1 MRGLPGDMAHQ
12 DTLSAWEEKA
22 LAALDTG
29 ETDQALNALIAGCGQ
44 AILAYCI
51 ARLGDEAIANDVAQ
65 EVFAAAWEA
74 LPDFRRESSL
84 RTWIFVIA
92 HHRCANRRRT
102 IGRFRRIFSQG
113 IDETVEEAQP
123 DPADLPEAAVIKRQ
137 QAEQVRRAL
146 GRLRRKERDLLT
158 MYYIEE
164 LSLDKIAERYSVSRG
179 TVSRQLLEAQ
189 QKLKRM
195 VN

>member
-1 MRGLPGDMAHQ
+1 VRGLPLDMANQ
-12 DTLSAWEEKA
+12 DTLPAWEEKA

-29 ETDQALNALIAGCGQ
+29 EIDKALNALITGCGQ
-44 AILAYCI
+44 AILAYCL

-102 IGRFRRIFSQG
+102 LDVCFINSSPV
-113 IDETVEEAQP
+113 ELPYACTVEG
-123 DPADLPEAAVIKRQ
+123 D
-137 QAEQVRRAL
+137 RRHVQNVGA
-146 GRLRRKERDLLT
+146 G
-158 MYYIEE
+158 
-164 LSLDKIAERYSVSRG
+164 G
-179 TVSRQLLEAQ
+179 
-189 QKLKRM
+189 
-195 VN
+195 

>member
-1 MRGLPGDMAHQ
+1 MAHQ
-12 DTLSAWEEKA
+12 DPLPAWEEQA
-22 LAALDTG
+22 LVALDTG
-29 ETDQALNALIAGCGQ
+29 EIDQALTALIAGCSQ
-44 AILAYCI
+44 AILAYCL

-113 IDETVEEAQP
+113 IDATIE
-123 DPADLPEAAVIKRQ
+123 
-137 QAEQVRRAL
+137 QAP
-146 GRLRRKERDLLT
+146 GFSDT
-158 MYYIEE
+158 
-164 LSLDKIAERYSVSRG
+164 
-179 TVSRQLLEAQ
+179 
-189 QKLKRM
+189 
-195 VN
+195 

>member
-1 MRGLPGDMAHQ
+1 MANQDALP
-12 DTLSAWEEKA
+12 LWEEKA

-29 ETDQALNALIAGCGQ
+29 ETDKALNALIAECGQ
-44 AILAYCI
+44 AILAYCT

-84 RTWIFVIA
+84 RTWIFAIA

-102 IGRFRRIFSQG
+102 LGRFRRIFSQG

-123 DPADLPEAAVIKRQ
+123 DPTDLPEAAVIKRQ
-137 QAEQVRRAL
+137 QAEQVWRAL
-146 GRLRRKERDLLT
+146 GKLRRKERDLLT

-179 TVSRQLLEAQ
+179 TVSKQLVEAQ
-189 QKLKRM
+189 QKFKRIID
-195 VN
+195 